1 MSRSTRAEVLFDWE
15 PWDYQAEVLDAPEN
29 AENGETRVTWVAG
42 RQVGKSRTSGLIPA
56 DYALTHAGEDVLIGS
71 RFQSTSDEL
80 FRECK
85 SHLENTGLSE
95 SELGIETANQRTYEF
110 DTGARILSRTLGTDG
125 SQARGLHPSCIVLD
139 EAALLSSEIVET
151 VVLPMLASHSTYEL
165 YLVSTPLS
173 REGFLYEKHT
183 NDPSWQ
189 SYHVPTSASPLVD
202 RDWIEARRAETD
214 SSTFKREYL
223 GRFVDTDGERYLP
236 REIVEP
242 CIASGEPRLVGRKW
256 LGCDFGHSGDD
267 ATVAI
272 SVDESGAVRVERVV
286 EQQTVPE
293 AVEMIETLEDQH
305 GYTGIGCDDT
315 GLGAGIADFAE
326 IELPNIVRTTFTSR
340 KKREIYRR
348 VKRLLEGEELS
359 LPQNRKLVEEL
370 TSLGHSYSNSGRL
383 KIEAR
388 SGQDDHPDSL
398 ALALE
403 ARENGEA
410 RDEWNGLRN
419 KAVLGTVKQQSER
432 SLESLMS
439 TR

>member
-1 MSRSTRAEVLFDWE
+1 VLFDWE
-15 PWDYQAEVLDAPEN
+15 PWDYQAEVLDAPED
-29 AENGETRVTWVAG
+29 AEHGETRVTWVAG

-202 RDWIEARRAETD
+202 DDWIEARRKEAD
-214 SSTFKREYL
+214 STTFRREYR
-223 GRFVDTDGERYLP
+223 GEFVSGSRESYLP
-236 REIVEP
+236 REIIEP
-242 CIASGEPRLVGRKW
+242 CISTEGKKLTGDLF
-256 LGCDFGHSGDD
+256 LGVDVAHAGDD
-267 ATVAI
+267 RSVYLA
-272 SVDESGAVRVERVV
+272 VDEHGNTRIEAAID
-286 EQQTVPE
+286 QQTVPA
-293 AVEMIETLEDQH
+293 AVDLLRELDQQN
-305 GYTGIGCDDT
+305 GYASVKVDSQG
-315 GLGAGIADFAE
+315 GLGAAVEDYTDG
-326 IELPNIVRTTFTSR
+326 LPNVSGQKFTSR
-340 KKREIYRR
+340 SKATMYQRL
-348 VKRLLEGEELS
+348 KRLLEGKELS
-359 LPQNRKLVEEL
+359 LPNNQRMIHEL
-370 TSLGHSYSNSGRL
+370 TSLTYDFTTSGILQVKAQSGH
-383 KIEAR
+383 
-388 SGQDDHPDSL
+388 DDYPDAL

-403 ARENGEA
+403 ARANGSVKE
-410 RDEWNGLRN
+410 EWNGLRN
-419 KAVLGTVKQQSER
+419 KAVLGSIRQQPSR
-432 SLESLMS
+432 SLRSLMD

>member
-95 SELGIETANQRTYEF
+95 SELGIETANRRTYEF

-189 SYHVPTSASPLVD
+189 SYHVPTFASPLVD
-202 RDWIEARRAETD
+202 DDWVQARKAETD
-214 SSTFKREYL
+214 SVTFKREYL
-223 GRFVDTDGERYLP
+223 GKFVESSGESYLP

-242 CIASGEPRLVGRKW
+242 CVSSAPELSGRLF
-256 LGCDFGHSGDD
+256 LGVDVAHAGDD
-267 ATVAI
+267 RSVYLA
-272 SVDESGAVRVERVV
+272 VDEHGNVRIEAAP
-286 EQQTVPE
+286 ETETVPE
-293 AVEMIETLEDQH
+293 AVERIRRLEDRH
-305 GYTGIGCDDT
+305 GYANVACDATG
-315 GLGAGIADFAE
+315 GLGSAVADYTDD
-326 IELPNIVRTTFTSR
+326 LPNVEPVKFTSR
-340 KKREIYRR
+340 SKATMYQRL
-348 VKRLLEGEELS
+348 KRLLEGEELS
-359 LPQNRKLVEEL
+359 LPNNERLIHEL
-370 TSLGHSYSNSGRL
+370 TSLTYDFTSSGILQVEHPPVGHDDYS
-383 KIEAR
+383 
-388 SGQDDHPDSL
+388 DSL
-398 ALALE
+398 CLALE
-403 ARENGEA
+403 AKANGSA
-410 RDEWNGLRN
+410 KSEWNGLRN
-419 KAVLGTVKQQSER
+419 TPVLGTVKRTNVR
-432 SLESLMS
+432 SLEALS
-439 TR
+439 RRH